1 MKVDIFSEDA
11 TQSKI
16 YVTDIMGNKI
26 TDYTQ
31 FTAKEKGKYEVI
43 ANVSTWASGI
53 YLVILETK
61 NEKVVKKLVV
71 TK

>member
-1 MKVDIFSEDA
+1 
-11 TQSKI
+11 
-16 YVTDIMGNKI
+16 MGNKI

-43 ANVSTWASGI
+43 ANVSTWANGI

-61 NEKVVKKLVV
+61 NEKVVKKLVA